1 MSIRASTLALFD
13 DMIREVQKR
22 TDLKAVIL
30 FGSRARG
37 TPNKYSDYD
46 LVFIGDFK
54 EQFADRRDWVRKLA
68 PFVSMD
74 LFCYTPSEFEQM
86 FNSYRLTA
94 IDAIGE
100 GIVLHGEDFVAPFKQ
115 KYAEYVDRGLVLT
128 TNDDSPP
135 LVFTSF

>member
-1 MSIRASTLALFD
+1 MSIRASVLALFD
-13 DMIREVQKR
+13 DMIREVKKR
-22 TDLKAVIL
+22 TVLEAVIL

-54 EQFADRRDWVRKLA
+54 EKYADRRDWVRKLA
-68 PFVSMD
+68 PLVSMD
-74 LFCYTPSEFEQM
+74 LFCYTVREFEQM

-115 KYAEYVDRGLVLT
+115 KYAEHVDRGMRKTSCALIPPT
-128 TNDDSPP
+128 T
-135 LVFTSF
+135 

>member
-1 MSIRASTLALFD
+1 MSIKASALALFD
-13 DMIREVQKR
+13 DMIREVKKR

-54 EQFADRRDWVRKLA
+54 EKYADRRDWVRKLA
-68 PFVSMD
+68 PLVSMD

-94 IDAIGE
+94 IGE
-100 GIVLHGEDFVAPFKQ
+100 GIVLLGEDFVAPFKQ
-115 KYAEYVDRGLVLT
+115 KYAEYVDRGMRKTSCALIPPT
-128 TNDDSPP
+128 T
-135 LVFTSF
+135 

>member
-1 MSIRASTLALFD
+1 MSIRTSALALFS
-13 DMIREVQKR
+13 DMIQAVQKR

-46 LVFIGDFK
+46 LVLIGDFK
-54 EQFADRRDWVRKLA
+54 EKFAERRDWVRKLA
-68 PFVSMD
+68 PLVSMD
-74 LFCYTPSEFEQM
+74 LFCYTPREFEQM
-86 FNSYRLTA
+86 FHSYRLTA

-115 KYAEYVDRGLVLT
+115 KYAEYVDRGMRKTSCALI
-128 TNDDSPP
+128 PP
-135 LVFTSF
+135 SV